1 MSLHDHTATTLDG
14 RPADLADYKGR
25 VVLVVNVASKC
36 GLTPQYAGLE
46 ALHRRYKDQGFT
58 VLGFPCNQFMGQ
70 EPGTP
75 EEIASFC
82 STKYDVTFPLMGK
95 VNVNGPNAHPLFNEL
110 TAGEPVAWNF
120 AKWLVG
126 RDGQVI
132 ERFGPRTSPAE
143 IEPAVARAL
152 AA

>member
-1 MSLHDHTATTLDG
+1 MSLHDHPATTLDG
-14 RPADLADYKGR
+14 QTADLAAYAGT
-25 VVLVVNVASKC
+25 VVLIVNVASKC

-46 ALHRRYKDQGFT
+46 ALHRRHKDEGFT

-82 STKYDVTFPLMGK
+82 STQYDVTFPLMGK
-95 VNVNGPNAHPLFNEL
+95 VDVNGPDAHPLFNEL

-120 AKWLVG
+120 AKWLIG

-132 ERFGPRTSPAE
+132 ERFGPRTNPDD
-143 IEPAVARAL
+143 IEPAVANAL

>member
-14 RPADLADYKGR
+14 QPADLAAYAGT
-25 VVLVVNVASKC
+25 VVLIVNVASKC

-46 ALHRRYKDQGFT
+46 ALHRRHKDEGFT

-82 STKYDVTFPLMGK
+82 STQYDVTFPLMGK
-95 VNVNGPNAHPLFNEL
+95 VDVNGPDAHPLFNEL

-120 AKWLVG
+120 AKWLIG

-132 ERFGPRTSPAE
+132 ERFGPRTNPDD
-143 IEPAVARAL
+143 IEPAVANAL

>member
-1 MSLHDHTATTLDG
+1 MSLHDHTANTLAG
-14 RPADLADYKGR
+14 HPASLADYKGQ
-25 VVLVVNVASKC
+25 VVLVVNVASQC

-46 ALHRRYKDQGFT
+46 ALHRRHKDEGFT
-58 VLGFPCNQFMGQ
+58 VLGFPCNQFAGQ

-82 STKYDVTFPLMGK
+82 SLNYDVTFPLMAKGE
-95 VNVNGPNAHPLFNEL
+95 VNGPNAHPLFEEL

-120 AKWLVG
+120 AKWLIG
-126 RDGQVI
+126 RDGELI
-132 ERFGPRTSPAE
+132 ERFGPRTNPDD

-152 AA
+152 VA

>member
-14 RPADLADYKGR
+14 GPANLADYKGQ

-36 GLTPQYAGLE
+36 GLTPQYEGLE
-46 ALHRRYKDQGFT
+46 ALHRRHKDEGFT
-58 VLGFPCNQFMGQ
+58 VLGFPCNQFAGQ
-70 EPGTP
+70 EPGTA

-82 STKYDVTFPLMGK
+82 SLNYDVTFPLMAK
-95 VNVNGPNAHPLFNEL
+95 VDVNGPNAHPLWTEL

-120 AKWLVG
+120 AKFLIG

-132 ERFGPRTSPAE
+132 ERFGPRTTPDE
-143 IEPAVARAL
+143 IEPAVAKAL
-152 AA
+152 AQ